1 MNGPNLKSIR
11 ARKAK
16 LEHWFRHGV
25 ASMLGL
31 LGGLLLAGG
40 AYCITLGDQPR
51 LGYFALAFAAALIVT
66 VLWHRY
72 DLRHLPLDFNS
83 ATIDGIMEPD
93 LLAVLKPPLTPRRVW
108 IELGN
113 TPEGRFVTQHLLLPT
128 GLGDNNLSDNEA
140 DMSIIWRQAEQLVGG
155 QAHRTELHGGVL
167 AAAIL
172 LTSPD
177 MQAFLT
183 ANKLGSE
190 DVVEVL
196 GWIDRQLSYIHSPK
210 PNFGGFGRDWATGFT
225 PTLDQFGQ
233 NMSVVVQAHG
243 GMAHYLSHSD
253 LLDGIVSGL
262 ERGAGVALVGPDG
275 AGKTTLMYALTQR
288 LLEGRDPELKYYQV
302 VSLNASL
309 ILSHSGQQLEN
320 LMLTLFSEA
329 TAAGNIILFLD
340 DAQLFFST
348 GTGAFDMSQ
357 ILMPVLKN
365 RNLKIVAAFTPIDW
379 QQLQANRQA
388 LAGSFTS
395 VTLTEPDQ
403 EATFKVI
410 EDTALVMEHQ
420 NRALI
425 SYAAIREAFR
435 LSGQFMQDQ
444 AYPGKAVNLIEQAM
458 PYATE
463 HILTAQSIQ
472 TAVEKTKGVKV
483 SAAQAPEADMLLNL
497 EDRIHQ
503 RMINQKQAVEVVAS
517 ALRRGRAG
525 VSNPTR
531 PVGSFLFL
539 GPTGVG
545 KTELARSLAAVYFGD
560 EHQMIRLDMSEYQQ
574 PTDVARLL
582 AGGGQHERS
591 LLLAIRQQPF
601 SVVLLDEI
609 EKAHPN
615 ILNLLLQM
623 LDEGQLTDQQGRP
636 ASFRSSIIIATSNA
650 GAADITAQVR
660 AGTNLADFERPLI
673 DKLISAGQ
681 FKPELINRFDEI
693 VLFRPL
699 NEQEMVQ
706 VAQIMLASVNKTLQT
721 QQIRVELTEPAL
733 QQIVHLG
740 YDPEFGARPMR
751 RIIQKTVENA
761 IAVKILRGE
770 ARPGSVITLDVPD
783 LALGDQ
789 SQSQPLQAPINTNQP
804 TLAPPGQT
812 PQPPAPTSPDSP

>member
-1 MNGPNLKSIR
+1 MNGPDLKSIR

-16 LEHWFRHGV
+16 LAHWFRHGV

-40 AYCITLGDQPR
+40 VYCLTLGDQPR
-51 LGYFALAFAAALIVT
+51 LGYFALAFAATLIVA

-72 DLRHLPLDFNS
+72 DLKHLPINFNTTTLD
-83 ATIDGIMEPD
+83 GLMEPD
-93 LLAVLKPPLTPRRVW
+93 LLAALKPPLTPRRVW
-108 IELGN
+108 GELAR
-113 TPEGRFVTQHLLLPT
+113 TPEGRFVTQHLLLPS
-128 GLGDNNLSDNEA
+128 GLADNNLSDNER
-140 DMSIIWRQAEQLVGG
+140 DMDIIWRQAAQLVGTQQG
-155 QAHRTELHGGVL
+155 RTELHGGVL
-167 AAAIL
+167 ATAIL
-172 LTSPD
+172 LTSPG
-177 MQAFLT
+177 MQAYLT
-183 ANKLGSE
+183 ASKLRAE
-190 DVVEVL
+190 DVMEVL
-196 GWIDRQLSYIHSPK
+196 AWIDRQLSYIHSPK

-233 NMSVVVQAHG
+233 NMSTAVQAHG

-262 ERGAGVALVGPDG
+262 ERGNGVALIGPDG

-288 LLEGRDPELKYYQV
+288 LLEGRDPDLKYYQV

-329 TAAGNIILFLD
+329 MAAGNIILFLD
-340 DAQLFFST
+340 DAQLFFSS
-348 GTGAFDMSQ
+348 GVGSFDMSQ
-357 ILMPVLKN
+357 ILLPVLKN
-365 RNLKIVAAFTPIDW
+365 RNLKLAAAFTPIDW
-379 QQLQANRQA
+379 QGLQANRQA
-388 LAGSFTS
+388 LTSSF
-395 VTLTEPDQ
+395 VGITLTEPDQ
-403 EATFKVI
+403 QATFKVI

-420 NRALI
+420 NKVFV
-425 SYAAIREAFR
+425 SYEAIREAFR
-435 LSGQFMQDQ
+435 LSGQYMQDE
-444 AYPGKAVNLIEQAM
+444 AYPGKAINLIEQAM

-472 TAVEKTKGVKV
+472 MAVEKTKGVKV

-503 RMINQKQAVEVVAS
+503 RMINQKQAVGVIAS

-525 VSNPTR
+525 VSNPNR

-560 EHQMIRLDMSEYQQ
+560 ERQMIRLDMSEYQQ
-574 PTDVARLL
+574 PNDVARLL
-582 AGGGQHERS
+582 AGGGQTERS

-660 AGTNLADFERPLI
+660 AGTNLADFERPLL
-673 DKLISAGQ
+673 DKLIAAGQ
-681 FKPELINRFDEI
+681 FKPELVNRFDEV

-699 NEQEMVQ
+699 NETEMVQ

-721 QQIRVELTEPAL
+721 QQIRVELTPQAL

-770 ARPGSVITLDVPD
+770 TQPGSVITLDVPD
-783 LALGDQ
+783 LALNDNGRDDSGQ
-789 SQSQPLQAPINTNQP
+789 GAGQPSQPQP
-804 TLAPPGQT
+804 DTDQ
-812 PQPPAPTSPDSP
+812 QPPAATNPGF

>member
-16 LEHWFRHGV
+16 LAHWFRHGV
-25 ASMLGL
+25 AAALGL

-40 AYCITLGDQPR
+40 VYCLTIGDQPR
-51 LGYFALAFAAALIVT
+51 LGYFALAFAAALIVA

-72 DLRHLPLDFNS
+72 DLRHLPLNFN
-83 ATIDGIMEPD
+83 ATTIDGLMEPD
-93 LLAVLKPPLTPRRVW
+93 LLAALKPPLTPRRVW
-108 IELGN
+108 EELYR
-113 TPEGRFVTQHLLLPT
+113 TPEGRFVTQHLLLPS
-128 GLGDNNLSDNEA
+128 GLADSHLSDNEK
-140 DMSIIWRQAEQLVGG
+140 DMDIIWRQATQLVGS
-155 QAHRTELHGGVL
+155 QKNYSELHGGVL
-167 AAAIL
+167 AVAIL
-172 LTSPD
+172 LTSPG
-177 MQAFLT
+177 MQAYLT
-183 ANKLGSE
+183 ASKLRAE
-190 DVVEVL
+190 DVMEVL
-196 GWIDRQLSYIHSPK
+196 AWIDRQLSYIHSPK

-233 NMSVVVQAHG
+233 NMSAVVQAHG

-262 ERGAGVALVGPDG
+262 ERGNGVALIGPDG

-348 GTGAFDMSQ
+348 GVGAFDMSQ
-357 ILMPVLKN
+357 ILLPVLKN

-379 QQLQANRQA
+379 QGLQANRQA
-388 LAGSFTS
+388 LTSSFAG
-395 VTLTEPDQ
+395 VTLTEPDSV
-403 EATFKVI
+403 ATFKVI
-410 EDTALVMEHQ
+410 EDTAIVMEHQ
-420 NRALI
+420 NRVLI
-425 SYAAIREAFR
+425 SYEAIREAFR
-435 LSGQFMQDQ
+435 LSGQYMQDQ

-463 HILTAQSIQ
+463 HIVSAQSIQ
-472 TAVEKTKGVKV
+472 TAIEKTKGVKV

-497 EDRIHQ
+497 EDRIHE
-503 RMINQKQAVEVVAS
+503 RMINQKQAVGVVAS

-525 VSNPTR
+525 VSNPSR

-560 EHQMIRLDMSEYQQ
+560 DHQMIRLDMSEYQQ
-574 PTDVARLL
+574 PDDVARLL
-582 AGGGQHERS
+582 AGGGQNERS

-660 AGTNLADFERPLI
+660 AGTNLADFERPLL
-673 DKLISAGQ
+673 DKLIASGQ
-681 FKPELINRFDEI
+681 FKPELVNRFDEV

-721 QQIRVELTEPAL
+721 QQIRVELTPGAL

-770 ARPGSVITLDVPD
+770 TQPGSVITLDVPD
-783 LALGDQ
+783 LALGDSNQ
-789 SQSQPLQAPINTNQP
+789 NQPRPPSQPGPGP
-804 TLAPPGQT
+804 T
-812 PQPPAPTSPDSP
+812 QPPITTSPGLS